1 MHADSR
7 ELIGEAYIN
16 WPIAKGS
23 PPISPSARLVST
35 DLKESGAWLWQ
46 GDAPPPPALARPK
59 SRDQRFLR
67 RVIPAAG
74 RAGWIA
80 VPAGLALAFLTVSM
94 LLRPVSPDSPAVAL
108 SSNPSS
114 NPSPGVTRPIVPVPP
129 AELTKA
135 DLEKAQVPWEPRAAE
150 LTAQGPEPLV
160 AKGRAQHKLSRI
172 ARKTHAS
179 HLRRRPLFPMPGVLT
194 PPPMTWHGGGY

>member
-1 MHADSR
+1 MGQTHGKA
-7 ELIGEAYIN
+7 
-16 WPIAKGS
+16 PIVTATT
-23 PPISPSARLVST
+23 PIFPSAPLVST
-35 DLKESGAWLWQ
+35 DLQESGLWLWQ

-67 RVIPAAG
+67 RVIPAA
-74 RAGWIA
+74 RWAGWIA

-108 SSNPSS
+108 SSNPS
-114 NPSPGVTRPIVPVPP
+114 PGVTRPIVPVPP
-129 AELTKA
+129 AELTEA
-135 DLEKAQVPWEPRAAE
+135 DLDKAQVPSEPRAAE

-172 ARKTHAS
+172 ARKSHAS
-179 HLRRRPLFPMPGVLT
+179 HLRRRLLFPMPGVLT

>member
-1 MHADSR
+1 MGQTHGKAPSVTAT
-7 ELIGEAYIN
+7 I
-16 WPIAKGS
+16 PIF
-23 PPISPSARLVST
+23 PSAPLVST
-35 DLKESGAWLWQ
+35 DLEESGLWLWQ
-46 GDAPPPPALARPK
+46 GDAPPSPALARPK

-135 DLEKAQVPWEPRAAE
+135 DLDKAQVPSEPRAAE

-160 AKGRAQHKLSRI
+160 ATGRAQHKLSRI